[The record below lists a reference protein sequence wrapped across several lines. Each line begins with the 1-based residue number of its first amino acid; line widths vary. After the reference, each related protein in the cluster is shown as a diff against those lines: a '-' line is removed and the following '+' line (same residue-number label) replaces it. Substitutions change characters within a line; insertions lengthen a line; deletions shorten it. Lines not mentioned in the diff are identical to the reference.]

1 MIATA
6 VSTLPDS
13 LGAEVIGRGER
24 LMLQWAADH
33 SAQVLAGYG
42 QHLLAYLAPEVAEQ
56 AEAEALAQAEA
67 RDQNRKNT
75 LSARVDHRGRIRLAG
90 ELDPESWATV
100 SAALEPFAK
109 PGGLPNADG
118 GADTRTAGQRQAD
131 ALVEI
136 CRRTLGA
143 PDTPTSFGFPAHI
156 AITIDFDALKASL
169 GLGTLD
175 TGTPISA
182 ADIRRLAC
190 DATIIPVLLNSNGV
204 PLDVGRAIRVF
215 TKELRRA
222 VEIRDRGCA
231 FPGCDRPPAWTNVH
245 HIIHWL
251 FGGPTSLDN
260 GVLLCHTHHVVIHRG
275 EWTVRLAANK
285 RPEFTPPAWVDP
297 ERRPRTNTLHLR
309 R

>member
-1 MIATA
+1 M
-6 VSTLPDS
+6 
-13 LGAEVIGRGER
+13 AE
-24 LMLQWAADH
+24 A
-33 SAQVLAGYG
+33 
-42 QHLLAYLAPEVAEQ
+42 

-67 RDQNRKNT
+67 RDQNRTNC

-118 GADTRTAGQRQAD
+118 GTDTRTAGQRQAD

-156 AITIDFDALKASL
+156 AITIDFEALKASL

-190 DATIIPVLLNSNGV
+190 DATLIPVLLNSNGV

-222 VEIRDRGCA
+222 VELRDRGCA

-275 EWTVRLAANK
+275 EWTVRLAANR
-285 RPEFTPPAWVDP
+285 RPEFIPPAWIDP
-297 ERRPRTNTLHLR
+297 ERTPRTNTLHLR